1 MVKGKI
7 IFVGGVHGVGKTTL
21 CKKIKS
27 RFNIEHFS
35 ASNLIAR
42 ENAEEHVRNKQVENI
57 AENQDILVK
66 AISKYLKNDNTYLID
81 GHFCLLNKD
90 NEITKIPYST
100 YEGICPSAIILLVDE
115 PENIYTRLSSRDSI
129 KHNLA
134 LLRSFQEQ
142 EIYYAEYIR
151 DKLNIPYLMCNA
163 SKCED
168 KIYTFIEGLVAQGV
182 SE

>member
-1 MVKGKI
+1 MVKRKI

-21 CKKIKS
+21 CKNIEL

-42 ENAEEHVRNKQVENI
+42 EKAEKHLRNKQVENI
-57 AENQDILVK
+57 AGNQDILVK
-66 AISKYLKNDNTYLID
+66 AINEYLKNDNTYLID

-100 YEGICPSAIILLVDE
+100 YEGICPSAIIVLVDE

-129 KHNLA
+129 KHDLA

-163 SKCED
+163 TKSND
-168 KIYTFIEGLVAQGV
+168 KIYTFIEDLVAQAV

>member
-1 MVKGKI
+1 MVKRKI

-21 CKKIKS
+21 CKNIES

-42 ENAEEHVRNKQVENI
+42 EKTEEHFRNKRVENI
-57 AENQDILVK
+57 AGNQDILVE
-66 AISKYLKNDNTYLID
+66 AINKYLNNENTYLID

-90 NEITKIPYST
+90 NKITEIPYST
-100 YEGICPSAIILLVDE
+100 FEGICPSAIIVLVDE
-115 PENIYTRLSSRDSI
+115 PENIYTRLSSRDGV
-129 KHNLA
+129 KHDLA

-142 EIYYAEYIR
+142 EIYNAEYIR

-163 SKCED
+163 AKSED
-168 KIYTFIEGLVAQGV
+168 KIYTFIEGLIAQAV